1 MKPLLI
7 RFGDTSFIYSGHF
20 MLFLGSLAAIVVLAR
35 EMKRTG
41 ERPEEIYGLLL
52 LLFIS
57 AIAGA
62 RLLYCMDF
70 DDQFHYSLAD
80 VLKFWRGG
88 LALHGGA
95 LLALATFVLYI
106 RWRQLDFWRIADLFT
121 PPAALFI
128 AFARGGCILM
138 GCCYGKQCDPDFPL
152 AITFT
157 DAVSVAPKGVS
168 LYPTQ
173 GLFVATALLVFV
185 VVLGTRRR
193 KGPQGETA
201 LIGVSLFSLLAFFIE
216 FLRADL
222 RVLYEIGGVAL

>member
-1 MKPLLI
+1 MTTLDAGVIIITLLFLI
-7 RFGDTSFIYSGHF
+7 RGVWIGFIRQ
-20 MLFLGSLAAIVVLAR
+20 LAAL
-35 EMKRTG
+35 
-41 ERPEEIYGLLL
+41 
-52 LLFIS
+52 
-57 AIAGA
+57 
-62 RLLYCMDF
+62 
-70 DDQFHYSLAD
+70 
-80 VLKFWRGG
+80 
-88 LALHGGA
+88 
-95 LLALATFVLYI
+95 
-106 RWRQLDFWRIADLFT
+106 
-121 PPAALFI
+121 AALFI
-128 AFARGGCILM
+128 AFARGGCLLM

-222 RVLYEIGGVAL
+222 RVLYEIGGVALSQNQIIDALVFLMVTGLYFYRRERARHPSAFD